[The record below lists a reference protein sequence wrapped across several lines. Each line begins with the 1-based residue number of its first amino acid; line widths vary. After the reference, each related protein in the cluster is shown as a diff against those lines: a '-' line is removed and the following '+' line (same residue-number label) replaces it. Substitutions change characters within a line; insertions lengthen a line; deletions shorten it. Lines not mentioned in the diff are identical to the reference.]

1 MTYLQ
6 AEVANWKVLRERLKA
21 QFPGESDTDLLDTLD
36 GATEV
41 REAIVSMLRKADDDG
56 MMVEGIAKRE
66 EELAA
71 RKARL
76 KARVDRIRHAVL
88 LAMEETGLRKI
99 EEPEFTASIT
109 RKPPALVITD
119 ESGIPEPFWKI
130 ERKLNRKEL
139 RDALKSGLTVAGAD
153 LDNGGS
159 SLTIRRA

>member
-1 MTYLQ
+1 MSYLH
-6 AEVANWKVLRERLKA
+6 AEVQNWKVLRERLKA
-21 QFPGESDTDLLDTLD
+21 QFPDLDDADLLDTLE
-36 GATEV
+36 GETNA
-41 REAIVSMLRKADDDG
+41 REAIVAMLRKADDDG

-71 RKARL
+71 RKSRL
-76 KARVDRIRHAVL
+76 KARIERIRHAVL

-109 RKPPALVITD
+109 RKPPAVVIID
-119 ESGIPEPFWKI
+119 ETRIPEAYWKI

-139 RDALKSGLTVAGAD
+139 RDALKGGADVPGAD

-159 SLTIRRA
+159 SLAIRRA